1 MESMTPLARSARGAF
16 DLRSLAGDAGLV
28 IGGAL
33 AANLLNYVFHFVI
46 SRRLG
51 PDDYGTLTAL
61 LAIAAMTGPIG
72 ASLSSVALQETA
84 KLWVRH
90 RDDHIG
96 EFVRHAS
103 PAVFGIA
110 AALWVAVVGASFA
123 IGPYLHIA
131 SADLWLAF
139 ATYCAAVT
147 GASFLRGCAQGAHKF
162 AAFASSLIGEAIVKL
177 TVSVILVMIGWRVLG
192 ALGGFITG
200 IAFAGIVLLP
210 LISKR
215 PATSTF
221 DKSEHTHLRLGGE
234 SFKVLGVTAFTAV
247 LMFVDTL
254 FAKHHLSG
262 VDAGYYGA
270 AGTLA
275 RIIPYGVALIS
286 LVLMPKAAAA
296 LHSSRDSLVRL
307 LRFAVGAGL
316 ILTGVL
322 VALFVF
328 APGLV
333 IAISYGAKFAASGP
347 LLRLYGIDG
356 GILALLGLGLSYLI
370 AVRDYL
376 ITRFLVVA
384 VALEA
389 VVMATLGTTPVRLLS
404 IAIAINAALL
414 PPVIYCVL
422 RTIGVAPQAPNPP
435 PAEV

>member
-1 MESMTPLARSARGAF
+1 MDAMTPLGRPARGAF

-33 AANLLNYVFHFVI
+33 VANLLNYVFHFII

-61 LAIAAMTGPIG
+61 LAIAAMTGVIG
-72 ASLSSVALQETA
+72 AALSSVALQETA

-96 EFVRHAS
+96 EFVRHAV
-103 PAVFGIA
+103 PAVVGIS
-110 AALWVAVVGASFA
+110 AALWIGLIAVSFV

-131 SADLWLAF
+131 NWDLWLAF

-147 GASFLRGCAQGAHKF
+147 GASFLRGCAQGAHRFVSF
-162 AAFASSLIGEAIVKL
+162 AASLVGEAIVKL
-177 TVSVILVMIGWRVLG
+177 AVAVILVTIGWHVLG
-192 ALGGFITG
+192 ALGGFIAG
-200 IAFAGIVLLP
+200 ITFAGIVLVP
-210 LISKR
+210 LIARR
-215 PATSTF
+215 PESSTF

-234 SFKVLGVTAFTAV
+234 SFKVLGVTTFTSV

-275 RIIPYGVALIS
+275 RIIPYGVGLIS

-296 LHSSRDSLVRL
+296 LHTSRESLVQL
-307 LRFAVGAGL
+307 LGVAVGAGL

-322 VALFVF
+322 VGLFVV
-328 APGLV
+328 APGFV
-333 IAISYGAKFAASGP
+333 IAISYGAKFAASVP

-356 GILALLGLGLSYLI
+356 GLLALLGLGLSYLI

-384 VALEA
+384 VVLEA
-389 VVMATLGTTPVRLLS
+389 AAMATFGTTPVRLLS
-404 IAIAINAALL
+404 IAIAVNAALI
-414 PPVIYCVL
+414 PPLMYCVL
-422 RTIGVAPQAPNPP
+422 RTIRVAPQAPSPP
-435 PAEV
+435 LAEG

>member
-1 MESMTPLARSARGAF
+1 MESMTPLGRSARGAF

-103 PAVFGIA
+103 PAVFSIA
-110 AALWVAVVGASFA
+110 ATLWVLLVGVSFA

-131 SADLWLAF
+131 SIDLWLAF

-147 GASFLRGCAQGAHKF
+147 CASFLRGCAQGAHRF
-162 AAFASSLIGEAIVKL
+162 AAFATSLMGEAIVKL
-177 TVSVILVMIGWRVLG
+177 GVSVFLVLLGWRVLG
-192 ALGGFITG
+192 ALGGIVAGITV
-200 IAFAGIVLLP
+200 AGIVLIP
-210 LISKR
+210 LIARR
-215 PATSTF
+215 PDSSTY

-234 SFKVLGVTAFTAV
+234 SFRVLGVTAFTAV

-275 RIIPYGVALIS
+275 RIIPYGVGLIS

-307 LRFAVGAGL
+307 LRFALGAGFV
-316 ILTGVL
+316 LTCVL

-328 APGLV
+328 APGFV
-333 IAISYGAKFAASGP
+333 IAISYGAKFSASVP
-347 LLRLYGIDG
+347 LLRLYGIDA

-370 AVRDYL
+370 AVRDYV
-376 ITRFLVVA
+376 ITRFLAVA
-384 VALEA
+384 VVLEA
-389 VVMATLGTTPVRLLS
+389 VAMASFGTTPVRLLS
-404 IAIAINAALL
+404 IAIAINAALV
-414 PPVIYCVL
+414 PAVSYCVL

-435 PAEV
+435 SAEV

>member
-1 MESMTPLARSARGAF
+1 MDSMTPLGRSARGSF

-96 EFVRHAS
+96 EFARHAA
-103 PAVFGIA
+103 PAVLGIA
-110 AALWVAVVGASFA
+110 AALWVALVGVSFA

-131 SADLWLAF
+131 SRDLWLAF
-139 ATYCAAVT
+139 ATYCAGVT
-147 GASFLRGCAQGAHKF
+147 GASFLRGCAQGAHRF
-162 AAFASSLIGEAIVKL
+162 SAFATSLIGEAIVKL
-177 TVSVILVMIGWRVLG
+177 AVSVILVTIGWRVLG
-192 ALGGFITG
+192 ALGGFIAG
-200 IAFAGIVLLP
+200 ITVAGIVLVP
-210 LISKR
+210 LIAKR
-215 PATSTF
+215 PKSSTY

-275 RIIPYGVALIS
+275 RIIPYGVGLIS

-307 LRFAVGAGL
+307 LRVAVGAGL
-316 ILTGVL
+316 MLTGVL
-322 VALFVF
+322 VALFVVGPSF
-328 APGLV
+328 V
-333 IAISYGAKFAASGP
+333 IAISYGAKFAASVP
-347 LLRLYGIDG
+347 LLRLYGIDA
-356 GILALLGLGLSYLI
+356 GILAILGLGLSYLI
-370 AVRDYL
+370 AVSDYL
-376 ITRFLVVA
+376 VTRFLVVA
-384 VALEA
+384 VVLEA
-389 VVMATLGTTPVRLLS
+389 VLMATFGTTPVRLLS
-404 IAIAINAALL
+404 IAIAINAALI
-414 PPVIYCVL
+414 PAVTYCVL
-422 RTIGVAPQAPNPP
+422 RTISVAPQAPSPP
-435 PAEV
+435 LAEV